1 MIQLRGQSFVM
12 CQNQRGA
19 PGLLDQLGHGE
30 GLARPGHAEEDLML
44 LTGFNTAIE
53 LVNRD
58 RLVAARLIIAVQ
70 LEFHGMGLLKLRR
83 PLPNPSLYSGRQAV
97 AFDGETR
104 RQFRIRADSMEF
116 PSPRALRRDSWRQH

>member
-1 MIQLRGQSFVM
+1 ML
-12 CQNQRGA
+12 
-19 PGLLDQLGHGE
+19 
-30 GLARPGHAEEDLML
+30 LARFHASV
-44 LTGFNTAIE
+44 E

-104 RQFRIRADSMEF
+104 RQFRITADSGEF
-116 PSPRALRRDSWRQH
+116 PSPRALRHDSWRQH